1 MSPEKTWTRADLP
14 DGVVRAVDAAVDRK
28 GRGIVVLRVTEIVGY
43 TDWLVLVSGRSERHV
58 AGVSDGITQALRELG
73 LRPYASDGL
82 KDHRWD
88 LLDYGDF
95 IVHVFHHPVRLH
107 YDLESMLR
115 DAPRVELGLP
125 DEVMDTSDLAQT
137 FTPDPLAADRFVAT
151 PRRVGAGDFA
161 GFADEFGD
169 DDADDL
175 GDEPAAT
182 GSGDPYDPFEGP

>member
-1 MSPEKTWTRADLP
+1 MSSERTWTRADLP
-14 DGVVRAVDAAVDRK
+14 PGLRHSVDAAIDRK
-28 GRGIVVLRVTEIVGY
+28 GRGVVVLRVAEIVGY

-58 AGVSDGITQALRELG
+58 AGISDGIARTLRELD

-125 DEVMDTSDLAQT
+125 QEVMDTSDLAQT
-137 FTPDPLAADRFVAT
+137 LAPEGAGDPFAAF
-151 PRRVGAGDFA
+151 PPRVGNGDFA
-161 GFADEFGD
+161 GFADEF
-169 DDADDL
+169 ADDEL
-175 GDEPAAT
+175 AAHD
-182 GSGDPYDPFEGP
+182 GEHDG